1 MHDYSEFIL
10 DILVPL
16 LSHILNSVS
25 QYREGWFKDFFYTS
39 KIGLGF
45 QLMFK
50 ADRPASYGRRRH
62 ESHLLVS
69 SWKILWSG
77 LQDPAFGKGGD
88 NVQHNRE
95 PVL

>member
-1 MHDYSEFIL
+1 M
-10 DILVPL
+10 
-16 LSHILNSVS
+16 S

-50 ADRPASYGRRRH
+50 ADRPASYGRRRR

-69 SWKILWSG
+69 SLKILWSG
-77 LQDPAFGKGGD
+77 LHDPAFGKGEITCSTTESLCSETL
-88 NVQHNRE
+88 VRE
-95 PVL
+95 